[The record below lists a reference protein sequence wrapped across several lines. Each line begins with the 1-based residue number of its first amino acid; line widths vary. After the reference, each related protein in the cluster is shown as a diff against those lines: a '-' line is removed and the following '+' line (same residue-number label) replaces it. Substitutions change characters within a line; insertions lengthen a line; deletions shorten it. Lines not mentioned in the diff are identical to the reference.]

1 MGLSAAHR
9 PGRHWGV
16 FGSGF
21 RRGAWER
28 GVRPSGVPVGER
40 WGEIRIVPSRP
51 SVVPSCFPMLFPLQ
65 GTPFQAS
72 KFTIPSRRHA
82 RAHFFGGPDSGGLRT
97 LPPWGGKSAPSKSSD
112 SLNPLLLSR
121 DPARKISRRVR
132 VRAHSWDPAQPLLR
146 TPPASYLVQPK
157 NNLRTWFVPKT
168 SSSFHIAF
176 PFLHHLLFSTRP
188 RPVSCF
194 TSTAAFAMK
203 RTTKPWRWRGRC
215 RRVACGVIKTS
226 LLFFLEAKQDVFC
239 VGKHMK
245 PIYVPLA

>member
-112 SLNPLLLSR
+112 SLNPLLLGVPRSR
-121 DPARKISRRVR
+121 AKNQPS
-132 VRAHSWDPAQPLLR
+132 SSSPSPLLGSS
-146 TPPASYLVQPK
+146 TTTPK
-157 NNLRTWFVPKT
+157 N
-168 SSSFHIAF
+168 SSSF
-176 PFLHHLLFSTRP
+176 LLGP
-188 RPVSCF
+188 
-194 TSTAAFAMK
+194 A
-203 RTTKPWRWRGRC
+203 
-215 RRVACGVIKTS
+215 
-226 LLFFLEAKQDVFC
+226 
-239 VGKHMK
+239 
-245 PIYVPLA
+245 